1 MKKIKHLLFL
11 SLIIVMCSSFTFK
24 NSSKFTLNLNITPGI
39 FSQTTYEFPFGT
51 KFMMA
56 TPDVYR
62 KEDIDYETTWT
73 VVKTK
78 DNQNYQTINSQ
89 EDFKYLTNFTNNE
102 WQLNHNIFAIFPIE
116 NYLLDG
122 ETTFMQIMEVTNHF
136 FGIDTN
142 YESQTCQDMLME
154 LVTDNKNL
162 YSVNVIDNDRP
173 VIDGYVGVYVTSVD
187 NPASLEEIKS
197 HLHAYDE
204 VDGDLTEEIKVDED
218 NYSENSH
225 KVGEYD
231 IKFSVSDK
239 SNNTAHLTI
248 KVSVV
253 DVVKPIINISDS
265 FTSKLSEPLS
275 LEDIKNKIEVSD
287 NYDKEIS
294 YTISKDEFSGN
305 ENAVGTYKI
314 EISATDSSNNTST
327 KEISINVVDD
337 IKPTI
342 SGTSEIKTSIKT
354 KVSIE
359 DIKKGLIVN
368 DNYDELS
375 ITDLVVESDSYSD
388 NYNQLGNYEVKFSVS
403 DKSNNK
409 SETFIVLVK
418 VVDEDIP
425 YFTVDDFIINV
436 DYYASLN
443 HEQIIELLSKTNII
457 DLSRISNI
465 EKQVVVSKDEYQQTD
480 KEGNYKMTLKV
491 TYDDGEE
498 KTINLSINKI
508 GKVNDLTLPWYI
520 KTWNYLVNL
529 YKNIVDAIFDFFD
542 NLFHKIKNIF

>member
-136 FGIDTN
+136 FGIDTD

-305 ENAVGTYKI
+305 ENVVGTYKI

-375 ITDLVVESDSYSD
+375 ITDLVVESDGYSD

-409 SETFIVLVK
+409 SETFIVFVK